1 MNTNHSHSTVDVVTD
16 YKNKVSVLSK
26 TKMLSFLFV
35 GALISILI
43 HLNIGFL
50 LSLLLR
56 GGDSTQHG
64 DQGTTIEFA
73 VMDSAEFS
81 ELPSDS
87 LTQSQESAASQA
99 SEIQTETTQVSL
111 TAESTSTAIQAT
123 GQSTAPS
130 LGGGGGGVG
139 AGMGG
144 SGGGGGGTSFFGI
157 SSSGSRFCYI
167 VDMSG
172 SMSSGNRMG
181 QAIHELTESIKKLPD
196 FARFYVLFY
205 SAGVREPSI
214 QRGWNTARKRTV
226 DKMIEEFSTIR
237 PKGGTEPM
245 EAFVKA
251 FELKPA
257 PEVIFFLT
265 DGRISGFTTEDLR
278 SLMPKRGRIVI
289 NTIAFGSDSSQ
300 DLLKEI
306 SKMTGGKFNVVQS
319 GGAP

>member
-1 MNTNHSHSTVDVVTD
+1 MQRPHSTVEVVTD
-16 YKNKVSVLSK
+16 FNKEEKLRWK
-26 TKMLSFLFV
+26 RRALSFLFV
-35 GALISILI
+35 GALISILV

-50 LSLLLR
+50 LSLLHR
-56 GGDSTQHG
+56 AGAPGETSDA
-64 DQGTTIEFA
+64 GTTIEFA
-73 VMDSAEFS
+73 VMDSSEFS
-81 ELPSDS
+81 DLPSSS
-87 LTQSQESAASQA
+87 LTQSQESATSQA
-99 SEIQTETTQVSL
+99 SEIQTETTQATL
-111 TAESTSTAIQAT
+111 TAESTSTAIQAS

-144 SGGGGGGTSFFGI
+144 SGGGGGGGTSFFGI

-172 SMSSGNRMG
+172 SMSSANRMQ
-181 QAIHELTESIKKLPD
+181 QAIQELTNSIKKLPD

-226 DKMIEEFSTIR
+226 DKMIEEFDLIR
-237 PKGGTEPM
+237 PKGGTEPK
-245 EAFVKA
+245 EAFIKA
-251 FELKPA
+251 FNLNPL
-257 PEVIFFLT
+257 PDVIFFLT
-265 DGRISGFTTEDLR
+265 DGKISGFTAEDLR
-278 SLMPKRGRIVI
+278 ALMPKKGRVAI

-300 DLLKEI
+300 ELLKEI
-306 SKMTGGKFNVVQS
+306 SKMTGGKLNVLKS